1 MTRKAVKAASA
12 STPAEPT
19 FNVRLVSGTTYR
31 DIPPVTPEEEIKYP
45 FVLYGNFRQP
55 SFMEV
60 TWALL
65 YGGSEEFTIRGDT
78 VETLQDFAAYNGFPT
93 HPRLRRLQ
101 ISDNSKVVWSL
112 VPGQGWKAGDVTR

>member
-1 MTRKAVKAASA
+1 MTKPVAKTEES
-12 STPAEPT
+12 PKLT

-31 DIPPVTPEEEIKYP
+31 NVPPVTEEEKRKFP

-60 TWALL
+60 AWAML

-78 VETLQDFAAYNGFPT
+78 VETLRAFVAHNNFQT

-101 ISDNSKVVWSL
+101 ISDSSEKVILSL
-112 VPGQGWKAGDVTR
+112 VPGENWKDGDVVR